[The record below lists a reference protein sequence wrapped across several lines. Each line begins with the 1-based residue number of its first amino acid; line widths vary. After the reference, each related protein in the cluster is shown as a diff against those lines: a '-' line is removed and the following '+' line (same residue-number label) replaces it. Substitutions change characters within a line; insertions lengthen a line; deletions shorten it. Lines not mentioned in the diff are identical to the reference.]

1 MKIAQNL
8 SYLMTVHELK
18 NATLAKRTGLT
29 PPTIHKLLQGTIES
43 PSASTVST
51 LASFFNITMEEL
63 MHTDL
68 SKQIIDKS
76 YVSQFPLAPI
86 IAWEN
91 IDRFIHGELI
101 EILGKVPAH
110 CSVGDKAFALTIDS
124 SIYAPVF
131 QKGSIIGIDPDA
143 KIKHG
148 NYVIVLSHETKK
160 VVFKQMLMDED
171 GIIYFGNITQDGKKI
186 AKTDDDVIIG
196 RVAFLSHDF

>member
-29 PPTIHKLLQGTIES
+29 PATIHKLLAGSIES

-63 MHTDL
+63 MYVDL

-76 YVSQFPLAPI
+76 YVSQFPLVPI

-91 IDRFIHGELI
+91 IDKFLRGELI
-101 EILGKVPAH
+101 EILGKVPSH

-124 SIYAPVF
+124 SIYEPAF
-131 QKGSIIGIDPDA
+131 KKGCIIGIDPDV
-143 KIKHG
+143 KISHG
-148 NYVIVLSHETKK
+148 NYVIVLSRETKK
-160 VVFKQMLMDED
+160 AVFKQVLMDED
-171 GIIYFGNITQDGKKI
+171 GTIYFGNIAQDNKKI
-186 AKTDDDVIIG
+186 AKTDDDIIIG
-196 RVAFLSHDF
+196 RVAFLSLDF